1 MANPMGLLRLT
12 DDAIDREVLPRA
24 TMRWPS
30 AIFGTSAAMISI
42 TRGAMRISVFSWIIA
57 ALLGTFSLWI
67 IVAAYLDR
75 NRAGCTPSCSD
86 LRVPMIIAAGVLFGA
101 IVSAS
106 IGQLSKSRPK
116 YIKWL
121 IRVGGVIFFLASSA
135 FLISTSPVALVLIF
149 VSLIVNTMIIL
160 RGRTHS
166 TGNDHHVRSG
176 KLP

>member
-1 MANPMGLLRLT
+1 MVVVFDLELT
-12 DDAIDREVLPRA
+12 AQSYPGTEAIDPA
-24 TMRWPS
+24 S
-30 AIFGTSAAMISI
+30 
-42 TRGAMRISVFSWIIA
+42 TRLNSFELCMLVEMRISVFSWITA
-57 ALLGTFSLWI
+57 TFLATFSLWI

>member
-1 MANPMGLLRLT
+1 MVVVFDLELT
-12 DDAIDREVLPRA
+12 AQSYPGTEAIDPA
-24 TMRWPS
+24 S
-30 AIFGTSAAMISI
+30 
-42 TRGAMRISVFSWIIA
+42 TRLNSFELCMLVEMRISVFSWILA

-106 IGQLSKSRPK
+106 IGQLSKPRPS
-116 YIKWL
+116 YVKWS
-121 IRVGGVIFFLASSA
+121 IRLGGVIFFLASSA